1 MEDVTHA
8 SDIRPHKRTAQGKMA
23 IAPPGMPEGFA
34 DDAPSMSSRLVRC
47 GALEFNAT
55 LREK

>member
-34 DDAPSMSSRLVRC
+34 DDAPSMSSRPVRC

-55 LREK
+55 